1 MALFAISDTHLAY
14 AVNKPMDIF
23 GDRWV
28 NHGKK
33 IEWGWED
40 AGITDEDTICIPG
53 DISWAMKLEEAYPDF
68 EFLHNLKGTKII
80 GRGNHDLW
88 WDTDTKVMRMFED
101 NGFNTLKLL
110 RNNAVETD
118 EHIICGSRGWYMD
131 EKNSP
136 SDADFCKIVAR
147 EAIRL
152 EMSLSQGTEIRE
164 QSGNEKEIIVFMHF
178 PPIFNDY
185 ICYEFIDLFHKYDV
199 TRCYYGHI
207 HSVYSIE
214 RKIVFENITF
224 EIISADFLHFIPL
237 KI

>member
-1 MALFAISDTHLAY
+1 MALFAISDTHLSFS
-14 AVNKPMDIF
+14 VNKPMDIF
-23 GDRWV
+23 GDRWQ

-33 IEWGWED
+33 IAWGWED

-53 DISWAMKLEEAYPDF
+53 DISWAMKLEDSYHDF

-80 GRGNHDLW
+80 GRGNHDYW
-88 WDTDTKVMRMFED
+88 WDTDTKVTGMFEE

-118 EHIICGSRGWYMD
+118 EHIICGTRGWYMD

-136 SDADFCKIVAR
+136 VDADFTKISAR
-147 EAIRL
+147 ETIRL
-152 EMSLSQGTEIRE
+152 EISLSQGAEIRE
-164 QSGNEKEIIVFMHF
+164 QNGKEIIVFLHF

-185 ICYEFIDLFHKYDV
+185 ICYEFVNLLHKYDV
-199 TRCYYGHI
+199 KRCYYGHI
-207 HSVYSIE
+207 HSVYSIQ
-214 RKIVFENITF
+214 RQIIFENIAF